1 MKNRANKTSFKKGKS
16 GNPKGRPRSGK
27 SNAELFRTNPKAEGI
42 LEQIFDIASTLGKGK
57 KEHKDAMACAKL
69 IADKM
74 VPTLKSQELEVSG
87 VDKGYVV
94 IPEQKASKKE
104 NQGSK

>member
-1 MKNRANKTSFKKGKS
+1 MSNKLGKGGFKKGKS

-74 VPTLKSQELEVSG
+74 VPTLKSQELEVSV

-94 IPEQKASKKE
+94 IPEQNASK
-104 NQGSK
+104 

>member
-1 MKNRANKTSFKKGKS
+1 MSNKLGKGGFKKGKS
-16 GNPKGRPRSGK
+16 GNPKGRPKAGK

-42 LEQIFDIASTLGKGK
+42 LEKIFDIASTLGKEE
-57 KEHKDAMACAKL
+57 EHKDAMACAKL

-94 IPEQKASKKE
+94 IPEQKPSEKE
-104 NQGSK
+104 

>member
-1 MKNRANKTSFKKGKS
+1 MSNKLGKGGFKKGKS